1 MHRSPD
7 QPGRTLP
14 QVGLS
19 TGAWV
24 RIGLLTLVT
33 CLLFRTNLA
42 RLWDKT
48 NPFYGEA
55 NWAHAICVPLVGLY
69 YLYIYRDELLKAKV
83 QPNWFA
89 LPILIA
95 GPLVMLYGIYP
106 GQNDYIKDLAIPIT
120 LAGLVLFM
128 CGWQVFRITWFPI
141 VFLICAFPW
150 PGLVYS
156 RVAGPLQQL
165 AATVAVEVMK
175 LTGVTAAQSGTKI
188 VIGDGMSVRVLNVA
202 EACAGMRSLM
212 TFITVGAAMAFL
224 SARPLW
230 QKLIIT
236 ASAIPIAIF
245 CNVMRVSGQGLLDKY
260 GSHEWSEGFAHQFA
274 GMVMLVPAFFLLL
287 LVGKILDLAVIEVA
301 DPVAR
306 KPGAVKRPAA
316 QKDIL
321 VRRKPAAAPPTG
333 KENAPR

>member
-1 MHRSPD
+1 LGITPSRN
-7 QPGRTLP
+7 GI
-14 QVGLS
+14 S
-19 TGAWV
+19 TAAWI
-24 RIGLLTLVT
+24 RIGLLALAT

-55 NWAHAICVPLVGLY
+55 NWQHAICVPIVGLY
-69 YLYIYRDELLKAKV
+69 YLYIYRDELLKAQIK
-83 QPNWFA
+83 PMLIA

-120 LAGLVLFM
+120 LAGLVLFT
-128 CGWQVFRITWFPI
+128 CGWQVMRIAWFPI
-141 VFLICAFPW
+141 FFLICAFPW

-156 RVAGPLQQL
+156 RIAGPLQQL

-188 VIGDGMSVRVLNVA
+188 IIGDGVSVRILNVA

-236 ASAIPIAIF
+236 ASAVPIAIF

-287 LVGKILDLAVIEVA
+287 LVGKVLDMAVVEVA
-301 DPVAR
+301 DPVVR
-306 KPGAVKRPAA
+306 PKGAVQKPAA
-316 QKDIL
+316 PKDIL
-321 VRRKPAAAPPTG
+321 TRRRPVAAKS
-333 KENAPR
+333 KEDAKS